1 MKVRGLPRIFYALVA
16 KLRKADCLENVYKH
30 ILLDTHRYGQAL
42 LLVQGPVRMFRGI
55 GCRLKYPS
63 N

>member
-1 MKVRGLPRIFYALVA
+1 MPWWQSS
-16 KLRKADCLENVYKH
+16 RKADCLENVYKH

-42 LLVQGPVRMFRGI
+42 LLAQGPVRMFRGI